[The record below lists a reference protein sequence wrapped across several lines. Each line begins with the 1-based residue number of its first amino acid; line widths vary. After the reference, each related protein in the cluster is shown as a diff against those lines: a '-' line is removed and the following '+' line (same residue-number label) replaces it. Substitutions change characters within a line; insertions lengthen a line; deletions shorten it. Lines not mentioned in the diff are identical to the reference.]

1 MATDTIE
8 YHLARTFRSHTGQRH
23 VTYRP
28 DWSKE
33 TPWVAYYYG
42 TTGLRFASLDE
53 AAAFHTFLRDSLI
66 ITKD

>member
-1 MATDTIE
+1 MVDTIE
-8 YHLARTFRSHTGQRH
+8 YHLARTFRSNTGNRR

-42 TTGLRFASLDE
+42 ITGLRFPSLDE
-53 AAAFHTFLRDSLI
+53 AASFHTYIKDSLI
-66 ITKD
+66 IPKD